1 MSKLI
6 YANFFRLFKNRLFL
20 FGIGFMFLAGCFLVF
35 QQYRQAAGYGLKTD
49 IENTFFVY
57 TQMIGVISAIFCS
70 LFLHAEYGDGT
81 VRNKIIAGHKRVAV
95 YFANLVVNIA
105 APVMLCLPYM
115 LANII
120 IGIPL
125 IGNMDLPLVKVL
137 TIVCGSMISLIAIC
151 SVLTMVSLLVQTKAV
166 APVICILIIFLS
178 MAFLNEVQRM
188 LDQPQYWYDG
198 TLNTT
203 SYVDGVERDVLQFI
217 YDATPTGQEMQY
229 SRKDTDKALAMS
241 AYAAGL
247 TVITTGIGM
256 FFFKRKDLR

>member
-95 YFANLVVNIA
+95 
-105 APVMLCLPYM
+105 VMLCLSYM

-125 IGNMDLPLVKVL
+125 IGNMDLPLTKVMA
-137 TIVCGSMISLIAIC
+137 IVCGSMISLIAIC